1 VSKWDLVAWILD
13 WKSEDEAIEWVKR
26 CPNPMPGPFDTEI
39 RQLFEIEDFAED
51 TSKLDSKPPVNASQI
66 SGADVRYDKRL
77 YAGHRRTP
85 AQKFKAVSAVSSPLG
100 QCILVPPLVLAVMN
114 LTTATTPLRSVSFI
128 ATGVAEDSGFA
139 VPSLEGWR
147 ARRHP

>member
-51 TSKLDSKPPVNASQI
+51 TSKLDSKPPVNACQI
-66 SGADVRYDKRL
+66 SGEPTY
-77 YAGHRRTP
+77 
-85 AQKFKAVSAVSSPLG
+85 
-100 QCILVPPLVLAVMN
+100 
-114 LTTATTPLRSVSFI
+114 ATTSASI
-128 ATGVAEDSGFA
+128 
-139 VPSLEGWR
+139 R
-147 ARRHP
+147 AIGEHRPRNLQQ